1 MAGHAS
7 AATADPIGQ
16 VLAMMAD
23 LEAKIVK
30 EGEAEEDAYTEFARW
45 CEDSTRDTRFS
56 IKEATTAK
64 EKSEATIAKMTAD
77 IDAAETSI
85 AELAESVAASE
96 AELKKAT
103 EQRAAETEEF
113 AKAEAELELGVNELE
128 VAIKDISKTMGAS
141 ALLQEGTASQ

>member
-1 MAGHAS
+1 MVGHAS
-7 AATADPIGQ
+7 TATLDPIGK
-16 VLAMMAD
+16 VLTMIAD

-30 EGEAEEDAYTEFARW
+30 EGEEAEKAYTEFARW

-85 AELAESVAASE
+85 TELAASIAASE
-96 AELKKAT
+96 EELKSAT
-103 EQRAAETEEF
+103 ETRAKEAEEF
-113 AKAEAELELGVNELE
+113 AKVEEELELGVQEL
-128 VAIKDISKTMGAS
+128 DR
-141 ALLQEGTASQ
+141 